1 MPKRK
6 AHKKARRKASGAR
19 HAKKK
24 AHRKASKVIVSRH
37 KTISRKIRRI
47 SKARISKP
55 RKAPKKKIHGKLAVH
70 KKPSKK
76 VQAKLSPKHLEPK
89 RPAAG
94 DFLLEIKS
102 QIAGAVS
109 SASGLPPKDILT
121 LLEKPPEGIE
131 ADFALPCFTL
141 SRAFKKDPKLIALDL
156 YKRIQTSGVI
166 REVKPAGPYLN
177 FSIDWNSVASGLIPS
192 ILQNSKYG
200 SAKIGNEQTVIV
212 DFSSPNIAKPMSVGH
227 LRSTTIGDSLCR
239 IYRFLGYKVIGD
251 NHLGDWGTQFGKIIV
266 AYRKWGHP
274 ERLEKSPIEELLR
287 LYVKFHEDA
296 ETQKELEEE
305 ARLAFK
311 KLEDSDKESLALWK
325 KFTELSIGEFEKTYK
340 LLGVKFD
347 LQQGESFYDM
357 MAKDVIDE
365 AIKKKV
371 AKWSQHALI
380 IEMGNQP
387 PLLIRKSDEATLY
400 STRDL
405 ATIKYRMAKFSPQRI
420 LYVIGSEQKSYL
432 EQVFAAAQ
440 KLGYVKPEQKKNLV
454 HVQFGMMSLPEGK
467 MSTRRGRLVMLD
479 HVIREVTDLA
489 EKTILI
495 KNPDLKNRK
504 KIAQEVGIGAL
515 KYADLSRDRIKDV
528 KFDWDEIL
536 SFEGDTGPY
545 IQYTHARACSIL
557 RKGKVKSSPKRFDAA
572 LLTDQKEKAIVRK
585 LTEFP
590 ETVRKAAGDN
600 KPHYIANYVFSLATL
615 FNEFYQSVPV
625 LKAKKSEREARVA
638 LVFSVRNVLKS
649 GLSLL
654 GIESPEEM

>member
-6 AHKKARRKASGAR
+6 AHKKARRKASMAR
-19 HAKKK
+19 HDKKK

-37 KTISRKIRRI
+37 KTVSRKIH
-47 SKARISKP
+47 
-55 RKAPKKKIHGKLAVH
+55 RKTRL
-70 KKPSKK
+70 KKP
-76 VQAKLSPKHLEPK
+76 AAPKLSPGML
-89 RPAAG
+89 PA
-94 DFLLEIKS
+94 DFLLQIKS
-102 QIAGAVS
+102 QIAEAVS

-131 ADFALPCFTL
+131 ADFALPCFML
-141 SRAFKKDPKLIALDL
+141 ARPLRKDPKLIALDL
-156 YKRIQTSGVI
+156 YKRIHPSGLI
-166 REVKPAGPYLN
+166 KDAKQAGAYLN

-325 KFTELSIGEFEKTYK
+325 KFTELSIWEFEKTYK

-357 MAKDVIDE
+357 MAKAVIDE

-380 IEMGNQP
+380 IEMENQP

-467 MSTRRGRLVMLD
+467 MSTRKGRLVMLD

-615 FNEFYQSVPV
+615 FNEFYQAVPV